1 MICEEI
7 GHMKTT
13 SRIIIVLVILATLL
27 AVGCTGSSS
36 EYSDG
41 NTDENTDTAFETEP
55 LEILDHHLE
64 NGENETYKVIGSA
77 KAHKSLSYAEVKVK
91 VYDEDGALISTF
103 LDDIDNLEE
112 GETWDFE
119 VRFFVLGKEVDD
131 YEIAVGS
138 CR

>member
-1 MICEEI
+1 
-7 GHMKTT
+7 MKTT

-41 NTDENTDTAFETEP
+41 STDENTDTKAPETEP
-55 LEILDHHLE
+55 LEIRDHQLEGGE
-64 NGENETYKVIGSA
+64 NGTYKIIGSA

-103 LDDIDNLEE
+103 LDDINDLEE

-119 VRFFVLGKEVDD
+119 VGFFVLGKEVDD